1 MGCCLLSKNDNDK
14 RVMDIEIDDIALSSG
29 NKLNKIDSSNDY
41 KINLHYQK
49 NTHLL
54 YSNNK
59 YEDKNFTDE
68 LKYLNNQKLQ

>member
-1 MGCCLLSKNDNDK
+1 MYQYFIG
-14 RVMDIEIDDIALSSG
+14 VFDDIALSSK
-29 NKLNKIDSSNDY
+29 NNLNKTNSSNDY
-41 KINLHYQK
+41 KINLHYPK
-49 NTHLL
+49 DTHLL